1 MNFENNLEFAKSLD
15 AKDELKK
22 FKNEFFHSAENL
34 IYLDGNSLG
43 RLPLRTKELL
53 KKVIDE
59 EWGSRLIRSWNE
71 NWLPRQKSVRERIAK
86 IVGAD
91 LSEVNVCDSVSINLF
106 KLSSA
111 VLKLNSDRKEIITD
125 SLNFPSD
132 IYILES
138 VINNFGNKHEL
149 RIIESKDE
157 IQISSEEIIN
167 SCSKKTALVV
177 LSHVVF
183 KSAYKY
189 DIPLITKELK
199 KKGAY
204 VIWDLSHSV
213 GSVPIKLD
221 EWNCD
226 FAVGCTYKYLNG
238 GPGSPAFLYVNKN
251 LINDLQNPIWGWF
264 GSDKPFNFD
273 LKFSESNSI
282 EKFNVGTQP
291 IISLSALESSL
302 QITIEAGMDNI
313 REKNILMT
321 EYLIFLIKKNL
332 SEYHIEIGTP
342 LNSKERGSHITL
354 KHKEGYRICKAM
366 IENKG
371 LKIIPDFR
379 KPDNIRFGLNSLYN
393 SFEEIFIAVKRI
405 KEILYTNEF
414 ENFDLEFDA
423 VT

>member
-1 MNFENNLEFAKSLD
+1 MNFENNLEFAKALD
-15 AKDELKK
+15 SKDALKK
-22 FKNEFFHSAENL
+22 FRNEFFYINDNT

-43 RLPLRTKELL
+43 KLPLRTKELL
-53 KKVIDE
+53 KNVIE
-59 EWGSRLIRSWNE
+59 KEWGERLIRSWNE
-71 NWLPRQKSVRERIAK
+71 SWLERIKSVRESISK
-86 IVGAD
+86 IIG
-91 LSEVNVCDSVSINLF
+91 SEFEEVNVCDSVSTNLF
-106 KLSSA
+106 KLA
-111 VLKLNSDRKEIITD
+111 YAALKLKSDRKEIITD

-138 VINNFGNKHEL
+138 VKNILGNEHEI
-149 RIIESKDE
+149 RIL
-157 IQISSEEIIN
+157 QSSDNVRITANEIIN
-167 SCSKKTALVV
+167 ACSEKTALVV

-183 KSAYKY
+183 KSAYMY
-189 DIPLITKELK
+189 DVEKITNKLKE
-199 KKGAY
+199 KGVS

-213 GSVPIKLD
+213 GSVPIHLNK
-221 EWNCD
+221 WNCD
-226 FAVGCTYKYLNG
+226 FAIGCTYKYLNG

-405 KEILYTNEF
+405 KEILDTNEF

>member
-1 MNFENNLEFAKSLD
+1 
-15 AKDELKK
+15 
-22 FKNEFFHSAENL
+22 
-34 IYLDGNSLG
+34 
-43 RLPLRTKELL
+43 
-53 KKVIDE
+53 
-59 EWGSRLIRSWNE
+59 
-71 NWLPRQKSVRERIAK
+71 
-86 IVGAD
+86 
-91 LSEVNVCDSVSINLF
+91 
-106 KLSSA
+106 
-111 VLKLNSDRKEIITD
+111 
-125 SLNFPSD
+125 
-132 IYILES
+132 
-138 VINNFGNKHEL
+138 L

-157 IQISSEEIIN
+157 IKISSEEIIN
-167 SCSKKTALVV
+167 SCSENTALVV

-213 GSVPIKLD
+213 GSVPIHLNK
-221 EWNCD
+221 WNCD

-251 LINDLQNPIWGWF
+251 LINDSQNPIWGWF
-264 GSDKPFNFD
+264 GANNPFNFD
-273 LKFSESNSI
+273 LSFTESSSI

-291 IISLSALESSL
+291 MISLSALESSL
-302 QITIEAGMDNI
+302 QITIEAGMENI
-313 REKNILMT
+313 REKNILLT
-321 EYLIFLIKKNL
+321 DYLIFLIRENL
-332 SEYHIEIGTP
+332 REYNIEIGTP

-405 KEILYTNEF
+405 KEILDTNEF